1 MGRIMIAGTSSGC
14 GKTTIVCAILQA
26 LVNRHVKTVS
36 FKCGPDYIDPMF
48 HSKIIGTK
56 SRNLDGFFMD
66 PPVLNYLLH
75 KNSEGA
81 QMSVIE
87 GVMGYFDGLG
97 MEDTGSSYEIAK
109 NTDTP
114 VVLILQCKGMSK
126 SVQALLTGFLAF
138 EEESHIRGVIF
149 NQLPAS
155 LYPEMKKFCEHCGV
169 KALGCFPNVQEA
181 QIGSRHLG
189 LITADEITNLKEK
202 MNLLA
207 ETAERYLDMDGLMEL
222 SKSAGKKAVSKQIHI
237 PDHKKTEP
245 KLQIGVASDL
255 AFCFYYEDNL
265 DFLRDLGCEII
276 PFSPLHDPR
285 LPDDLDGLILGGGY
299 PELYLEELSANRNM
313 LHDIKEQIEQG
324 LVTHGECGGFM
335 YLHKSIKS
343 PEGGCFPMV
352 GVVNGECYYTDRLQR
367 FGYVTLTALK
377 DNILCHAR
385 EKIRAHEFHR
395 YESTAAQD
403 VFLGQKRN
411 QTWTC
416 NTAYKNLVAGFPHI
430 HYYANLSFAVR
441 FYNSCVSYRKSK
453 HILT

>member
-1 MGRIMIAGTSSGC
+1 MGRIMISGTSSGC

-26 LVNRHVKTVS
+26 LVNRQIKTVS

-56 SRNLDGFFMD
+56 SRNLDGFFME

-75 KNSEGA
+75 KNSEDA

-114 VVLILQCKGMSK
+114 VVLILPCKGMSR
-126 SVQALLTGFLAF
+126 SVQAFLKGFLDF

-155 LYPEMKKFCEHCGV
+155 LYPEMKKFCELHGV
-169 KALGCFPNVQEA
+169 KALGYFPNVKEA

-189 LITADEITNLKEK
+189 LITADEITDLREK

-207 ETAERYLDMDGLMEL
+207 EKAEQYLDIDGLLEL
-222 SKSAGKKAVSKQIHI
+222 SNSAGNQEEYKQMAF
-237 PDHKKTEP
+237 PDYEKTDT
-245 KLQIGVASDL
+245 KLRIGVAKDL

-265 DFLRDLGCEII
+265 DILRNFGCDII
-276 PFSPLHDPR
+276 PFSPLHDTK
-285 LPDDLDGLILGGGY
+285 LPEDLDGLILGGGY
-299 PELYLEELSANRNM
+299 PELYSKELSANTNM
-313 LHDIKEQIEQG
+313 LHQIREQIEQG
-324 LVTHGECGGFM
+324 LVTHAECGGFM
-335 YLHKSIKS
+335 YLHKIIKS
-343 PEGGCFPMV
+343 PDNESFPMV
-352 GVVNGECYYTDRLQR
+352 GVFDGECCYTDRLQR
-367 FGYVTLTALK
+367 FGYVTLTALR
-377 DNILCHAR
+377 DNVLCHKN
-385 EKIRAHEFHR
+385 EQIRAHEFHR
-395 YESTAAQD
+395 YESTVAQD
-403 VFLGQKRN
+403 VFSAQKRD

-416 NTAYKNLVAGFPHI
+416 NAAYKNLVAGFPHI
-430 HYYANLSFAVR
+430 HYYANLQFAVR
-441 FYNSCVSYRKSK
+441 FYNCCVSYHKKRL
-453 HILT
+453 ILT